1 MDSRMQTGLLLVLGV
16 ISMAG
21 GWMGVYPA
29 DPSDSIAHQTKHL
42 MADSGLATVG
52 ILMGFGGM
60 IAVFIGLVN
69 ISRKI
74 LMAGGPGSTYANIT
88 VLISMAIIAVMIM
101 GLGTE
106 LAVANGSSAQT
117 GAIMLGL
124 SNAVGGGAAI
134 PMGIALVLLGAAIY
148 LEKSFH
154 IVAAVIAVV
163 AGILLVC
170 GVPDLIAERGSNASD
185 SLQMVGWIGFMLN
198 GLVLGVLR
206 LRAAD

>member
-16 ISMAG
+16 ISLAA

-29 DPSDSIAHQTKHL
+29 DPTDSIADQTKSL

-69 ISRKI
+69 ISRKM
-74 LMAGGPGSTYANIT
+74 LMAGGPGSAYANIT
-88 VLISMAIIAVMIM
+88 ALISMAIIAVMIM

-106 LAVANGSSAQT
+106 LAVANGSSAGT

-124 SNAVGGGAAI
+124 SNAVGQGAGI
-134 PMGIALVLLGAAIY
+134 PMGIALVLLGVAIY
-148 LEKSFH
+148 REKNFH
-154 IVAAVIAVV
+154 MVAAALAVV
-163 AGILLVC
+163 SGILLVSS
-170 GVPDLIAERGSNASD
+170 VPNLIVETGSDASD
-185 SLQMVGWIGFMLN
+185 LLQLAGWVGFMLN